1 MKLDNIDLLQLVPSF
16 LQDDNSVKGLC
27 VAGNYILSYLYNQ
40 INKMDYFN
48 NLNLLDE
55 STLDEIAK
63 ASNIYWYDDS
73 DSKEVKIEVIKNS
86 EKVFWMMGT
95 TESVK
100 QVVKDVFGEK
110 SDIEEWHEYNGNP
123 KYFKVNISDL
133 LSTENID
140 KAYNLVCKV
149 KNAQSQIDGFNR
161 TNAIKSD
168 RYFVSGTVITKMMK
182 VGVRNV

>member
-1 MKLDNIDLLQLVPSF
+1 MTLDNLDLLQIIPSF
-16 LQDDNSVKGLC
+16 MQEDKTVKGLC
-27 VAGNYILSYLYNQ
+27 AAGNYILNYLHNQ
-40 INKMDYFN
+40 IKKMDFYN
-48 NLNLLDE
+48 NLDLLDE
-55 STLDEIAK
+55 QTLDLIAK
-63 ASNIYWYDDS
+63 VSRIAWYDDT
-73 DSKEVKIEVIKNS
+73 DSKSVKVDVIRNS

-100 QVVKDVFGEK
+100 QVVKDVFGEN

-133 LSTENID
+133 LSIENID

-161 TNAIKSD
+161 TNTIKSE

>member
-1 MKLDNIDLLQLVPSF
+1 
-16 LQDDNSVKGLC
+16 
-27 VAGNYILSYLYNQ
+27 
-40 INKMDYFN
+40 MDYFN

-55 STLDEIAK
+55 STLDTIAK
-63 ASNIYWYDDS
+63 ASNINWYDDS